1 MAGSTGV
8 STFGVTGT
16 SGPTGPTGVQGFVGP
31 FGKTGRTGD
40 TGYTGWQ
47 PAGPTGALGPIGKS
61 MDISSV
67 SFTGV
72 WSISG
77 GGFANT
83 VKVLTGLDTTITE
96 TKRTAI
102 TSFNG
107 SLIANPGGANLVCS
121 FQSLY
126 LTSGTG
132 TWYLNASIIPTT
144 DIAGGITTLTSVT
157 PFILTSFS

>member
-1 MAGSTGV
+1 
-8 STFGVTGT
+8 
-16 SGPTGPTGVQGFVGP
+16 
-31 FGKTGRTGD
+31 
-40 TGYTGWQ
+40 
-47 PAGPTGALGPIGKS
+47 
-61 MDISSV
+61 MDISSTP
-67 SFTGV
+67 FTGI

-83 VKVLTGLDTTITE
+83 VKVLTGLNTTIAE
-96 TKRTAI
+96 TTRSAI

-107 SLIANPGGANLVCS
+107 NLIADPGGVNLACS

-132 TWYLNASIIPTT
+132 TWYLQASIIPTT

-157 PFILTSFS
+157 PFILTTFS